1 MLLIQ
6 RKTSLVL
13 SILITAYILFTLKY
27 TMSLLKKH
35 SAEILIHLL
44 FWALFIFISLFVFTQ
59 YYWAENPFL
68 QYFFI
73 LIIIVYTNN
82 QLLLPLFVKKK
93 WYVLYGIA
101 FVLISVLAT
110 QLYCNVFARCGCSI
124 MKCLSDYLWQTLVPL
139 LFFSFIWML
148 FKFLDG
154 QEKLAQTTQER
165 TEMELK
171 FLKSQINPHVL
182 LNNLNTIYAY
192 SIDKPNQT
200 PDLILKLSENLK
212 HVLYETIS
220 EKVSLEKELLFIQ
233 NYIDFQKIRT
243 EGVKEIDYHYKTDS
257 NQYQIAPLLLI
268 TIIENA
274 FKHSIAYSKIGI
286 FINVTNHQLHLISS
300 NQFNINTNK
309 NTKAIGL
316 ENLKKRLLL
325 IYPDNHSLYIHQK
338 GDVFT
343 IELKIDQL

>member
-1 MLLIQ
+1 M
-6 RKTSLVL
+6 SLVP
-13 SILITAYILFTLKY
+13 SALIITYILFILKHM
-27 TMSLLKKH
+27 MSFIKKH

-44 FWALFIFISLFVFTQ
+44 FWILFVFISLFVFTP

-82 QLLLPLFVKKK
+82 QFLLPLFVKKK
-93 WYVLYGIA
+93 WYMLYGVVFI
-101 FVLISVLAT
+101 FISVLAT

-148 FKFLDG
+148 FRFIDEQG
-154 QEKLAQTTQER
+154 KLESITQER
-165 TEMELK
+165 TEMELR

-200 PDLILKLSENLK
+200 PNLILKLSENLT
-212 HVLYETIS
+212 HVLYETNS
-220 EKVSLEKELLFIQ
+220 EKVSLEKELIFIQ

-243 EGVKEIDYHYKTDS
+243 EGVKEINYQYKTDN
-257 NQYQIAPLLLI
+257 NQYLIAPLLLI

-274 FKHSIAYSKIGI
+274 FKHSIAHSKVDIS
-286 FINVTNHQLHLISS
+286 INATNHQLHLISS
-300 NQFNINTNK
+300 NQYNINTNK
-309 NTKAIGL
+309 NSNAIGL

-325 IYPDNHSLYIHQK
+325 IYPDNHSLFVHQK
-338 GDVFT
+338 GDIFIV
-343 IELKIDQL
+343 ELKIEQL

>member
-1 MLLIQ
+1 MI
-6 RKTSLVL
+6 KL
-13 SILITAYILFTLKY
+13 ST
-27 TMSLLKKH
+27 KH
-35 SAEILIHLL
+35 SAEVLIHLL
-44 FWALFIFISLFVFTQ
+44 FWVLFIFISLFVFTP

-73 LIIIVYTNN
+73 LLIIVYTNN
-82 QLLLPLFVKKK
+82 LFLLPLFVKKK
-93 WYVLYGIA
+93 WYVLYGAI
-101 FVLISVLAT
+101 FLLISVVAT

-139 LFFSFIWML
+139 LFFSFTWML

-192 SIDKPNQT
+192 SIDKPNRT

-212 HVLYETIS
+212 HVLYETNT
-220 EKVSLEKELLFIQ
+220 ETVSLNKELQFIQ

-243 EGVKEIDYHYKTDS
+243 EGIKEINYQYNTDS
-257 NQYQIAPLLLI
+257 KQYRIAPLLLI

-274 FKHSIAYSKIGI
+274 FKHSVAHSKIDI
-286 FINVTNHQLHLISS
+286 TINAKNQQLTLVSS
-300 NQFNINTNK
+300 NQYNSNIKENN
-309 NTKAIGL
+309 NAIGL
-316 ENLKKRLLL
+316 ENLKKRLSL
-325 IYPDNHSLYIHQK
+325 IYPENHTLSIVKEENIYTVK
-338 GDVFT
+338 
-343 IELKIDQL
+343 LKIQQL

>member
-1 MLLIQ
+1 
-6 RKTSLVL
+6 
-13 SILITAYILFTLKY
+13 
-27 TMSLLKKH
+27 MSFIKKH
-35 SAEILIHLL
+35 SVEILIHLL
-44 FWALFIFISLFVFTQ
+44 FWTLFVFISLFVFTP
-59 YYWAENPFL
+59 YYWTENPFS

-93 WYVLYGIA
+93 WYMLYGIV
-101 FVLISVLAT
+101 FIFISVLAT
-110 QLYCNVFARCGCSI
+110 QLYCNIFARCGCSI
-124 MKCLSDYLWQTLVPL
+124 IKCLSDYLWQTLVPL

-148 FKFLDG
+148 FKFINE
-154 QEKLAQTTQER
+154 QEKLVKITQER

-171 FLKSQINPHVL
+171 FLKSQIDPHVL

-200 PDLILKLSENLK
+200 PNLILKLSENLK
-212 HVLYETIS
+212 HVLYETSNELI
-220 EKVSLEKELLFIQ
+220 SLEKELQFIE

-243 EGVKEIDYHYKTDS
+243 EGVKEVNYQCKFDS
-257 NQYQIAPLLLI
+257 DEYRIAPLLLI

-274 FKHSIAYSKIGI
+274 FKHSIIHSKIDI
-286 FINVTNHQLHLISS
+286 TINVENYHLHLKSS
-300 NQFNINTNK
+300 NLFYSTK
-309 NTKAIGL
+309 NENSQTIGL

-325 IYPDNHSLYIHQK
+325 IYPNNHSLSIHKQK
-338 GDVFT
+338 NIFT

>member
-1 MLLIQ
+1 
-6 RKTSLVL
+6 
-13 SILITAYILFTLKY
+13 
-27 TMSLLKKH
+27 MSFIKKH

-44 FWALFIFISLFVFTQ
+44 FWALFTFVSLFVFTE

-73 LIIIVYTNN
+73 LVIIVYTNN

-93 WYVLYGIA
+93 WYMLYGII
-101 FVLISVLAT
+101 FVFISVLAT

-139 LFFSFIWML
+139 LFFSFLWML

-154 QEKLAQTTQER
+154 QEKLAKSTQER
-165 TEMELK
+165 TEIELK
-171 FLKSQINPHVL
+171 FLKSQVNPHVL

-212 HVLYETIS
+212 YVLYETDTN
-220 EKVSLEKELLFIQ
+220 KVCLQKELQFIQ

-243 EGVKEIDYHYKTDS
+243 EGIKEINYRHHIDNNRYT
-257 NQYQIAPLLLI
+257 IAPLLLI

-274 FKHSIAYSKIGI
+274 FKHSTPHSQ
-286 FINVTNHQLHLISS
+286 INITIQAVNDQLLLFS
-300 NQFNINTNK
+300 NNK
-309 NTKAIGL
+309 FTPKKNKKTKAIGL
-316 ENLKKRLLL
+316 KNLKKRLSL
-325 IYPDNHSLYIHQK
+325 IYPKGHSLTINKQESS
-338 GDVFT
+338 FT
-343 IELKIDQL
+343 VELKIEEL

>member
-1 MLLIQ
+1 
-6 RKTSLVL
+6 
-13 SILITAYILFTLKY
+13 
-27 TMSLLKKH
+27 MSFIKKH

-44 FWALFIFISLFVFTQ
+44 FWVLFTFISLFVFTP

-73 LIIIVYTNN
+73 LLIIVYTNN
-82 QLLLPLFVKKK
+82 LFLLPLFVKKK
-93 WYVLYGIA
+93 WYVLYGA
-101 FVLISVLAT
+101 VFLLISVVAT

-139 LFFSFIWML
+139 LFFSFTWML

-154 QEKLAQTTQER
+154 QEKLAQTAQER

-212 HVLYETIS
+212 HVLYETNT
-220 EKVSLEKELLFIQ
+220 ETVSLDKELQFIQ

-243 EGVKEIDYHYKTDS
+243 EGIKEIKYQFNTDS
-257 NQYQIAPLLLI
+257 EQYRIAPLLLI

-274 FKHSIAYSKIGI
+274 FKHSVAHSKIDI
-286 FINVTNHQLHLISS
+286 IINAENQQLTLVSS
-300 NQFNINTNK
+300 NQYNSSIKENSN
-309 NTKAIGL
+309 AIGL
-316 ENLKKRLLL
+316 ENLKKRLSL
-325 IYPDNHSLYIHQK
+325 IYPKNHTLSIVKEENRYT
-338 GDVFT
+338 V
-343 IELKIDQL
+343 ELKIQQL